1 MSPLL
6 IVVIVVWLLSAI
18 GMVAFVMLHSGK
30 GTGVSDII
38 AGSMYGTSSGS
49 NLVEK
54 NLDRLTIIC
63 ALVFVACLMIMML
76 IYPVGTIAA

>member
-1 MSPLL
+1 LSPLL
-6 IVVIVVWLLSAI
+6 IIVIVLWLLSAI

-38 AGSMYGTSSGS
+38 AGSFYGASTGS

-63 ALVFVACLMIMML
+63 ACVFVLCLLLMML
-76 IYPVGTIAA
+76 IYPAGTVGA